1 MISDEMV
8 LIPKNTEAE
17 QAVLG
22 GLILDNGSERSLSV
36 LGMLK
41 PESFYSFAHQKIFES
56 IKELH
61 RQEKPV
67 DLITLSEVLDEKG
80 ITESIGGFAY
90 LAELSKNTP
99 SAANIKNYAQIVRE
113 KAMERYGVKRLTDA
127 IEMLTTRS
135 GLTTGDKFDAV
146 SSVFSDLANYSK
158 SGNKKGL
165 RKFSDVFGDWTL
177 ELEKRYSGDKSV
189 RGLSTGLP
197 SLDKMLA
204 PKLINRGSL
213 MVIGAT
219 PKTGKTTLYTQLAI
233 NCAVVEEKPALMFS
247 LEMPSDQILEKVIS
261 QKSGISSDIFHPNP
275 LDLSY
280 EGDFDGDWKKAMG
293 VADRIMDIGN
303 LYIDDTPGISLADV
317 VMESRRIHRERG
329 EVGMILVDYL
339 TLMTADKAERNDLAY
354 GMITKGLKN
363 LAKELNCVVVLLSQ
377 LNRGVNNR
385 PDKRPIPSDSRDT
398 GQIEQDCD
406 YWIGLYRD
414 GMYNESVDQSETEVI
429 LRLNRH
435 GKAGTVYCT
444 QRNGAIYDCDQEEAR
459 NKIKSREPKPA
470 KTGKDF

>member
-1 MISDEMV
+1 MISDEMT

-22 GLILDNGSERSLSV
+22 GLMLDNGSERSMAV
-36 LGMLK
+36 LAMLK

-56 IKELH
+56 IKELN
-61 RQEKPV
+61 RQQKPV
-67 DLITLSEVLDEKG
+67 DLITLAEWLDEKG
-80 ITESIGGFAY
+80 VTDSVGGFAY

-135 GLTTGDKFDAV
+135 GLSTGDKFNAV
-146 SSVFSDLANYSK
+146 SSVFSDLSNYAK

-177 ELEKRYSGDKSV
+177 ELEKRYNGDKSV
-189 RGLSTGLP
+189 RGLSTGIP
-197 SLDKMLA
+197 SLDELLA

-213 MVIGAT
+213 VVIGAT

-233 NCAVVEEKPALMFS
+233 NCAIVEEKPALMFS
-247 LEMPSDQILEKVIS
+247 LEMPNDQILEKVIS

-275 LDLSY
+275 MDASY
-280 EGDFDGDWKKAMG
+280 AGDFDSDWSKVMG
-293 VADRIMDIGN
+293 VADRIMEIGN
-303 LYIDDTPGISLADV
+303 LYIDDTPGLSLADV

-398 GQIEQDCD
+398 GQVEQDCD
-406 YWIGLYRD
+406 YWIGLYRE
-414 GMYNESVDQSETEVI
+414 GMYNESVNPSETELI

-435 GKAGTVYCT
+435 GKSGTVYCT

-459 NKIKSREPKPA
+459 NKVKSREEKPA
-470 KTGKDF
+470 KSGRDF